1 MEEQIVNRT
10 RRKWRQKKI
19 WRLIKQKKEHETK
32 MGKKEH
38 RSGTEKNEKEKK
50 WYWRNE
56 LYNSMDTE
64 RLDKKKIKGDKR
76 EKKEH
81 SGKEND

>member
-1 MEEQIVNRT
+1 MKQKWE
-10 RRKWRQKKI
+10 RKNIDQVQKK
-19 WRLIKQKKEHETK
+19 K
-32 MGKKEH
+32 
-38 RSGTEKNEKEKK
+38 EKEKK
-50 WYWRNE
+50 LYWRNE